1 MVIKLG
7 DTVHILGF
15 THKSGIF
22 LGGGRIER
30 HRTGEISRV
39 KQITKIY
46 KFNPPS
52 NTIVYLLEN
61 GKEYDLK
68 IETINKV
75 YDAIHLLTPTM
86 YMFETVY
93 PRTSNQQ
100 HICMHDLA
108 NLDWREAMRSL
119 HIILIKDMICDKRI
133 PAEISEQYREL
144 LKNIVKK
151 IE

>member
-15 THKSGIF
+15 THKSRIF
-22 LGGGRIER
+22 LGGGRIGRIER

-68 IETINKV
+68 
-75 YDAIHLLTPTM
+75 
-86 YMFETVY
+86 
-93 PRTSNQQ
+93 
-100 HICMHDLA
+100 DLQF
-108 NLDWREAMRSL
+108 
-119 HIILIKDMICDKRI
+119 DKELSRDN
-133 PAEISEQYREL
+133 RLNDL
-144 LKNIVKK
+144 LK
-151 IE
+151 

>member
-22 LGGGRIER
+22 LGGGRLER

-68 IETINKV
+68 
-75 YDAIHLLTPTM
+75 
-86 YMFETVY
+86 
-93 PRTSNQQ
+93 
-100 HICMHDLA
+100 DLQF
-108 NLDWREAMRSL
+108 
-119 HIILIKDMICDKRI
+119 DKELSRDN
-133 PAEISEQYREL
+133 RLNDL
-144 LKNIVKK
+144 LK
-151 IE
+151 

>member
-15 THKSGIF
+15 THK
-22 LGGGRIER
+22 RIER

-68 IETINKV
+68 
-75 YDAIHLLTPTM
+75 
-86 YMFETVY
+86 
-93 PRTSNQQ
+93 
-100 HICMHDLA
+100 DLQF
-108 NLDWREAMRSL
+108 
-119 HIILIKDMICDKRI
+119 DKELSRDN
-133 PAEISEQYREL
+133 RLNDL
-144 LKNIVKK
+144 LK
-151 IE
+151 